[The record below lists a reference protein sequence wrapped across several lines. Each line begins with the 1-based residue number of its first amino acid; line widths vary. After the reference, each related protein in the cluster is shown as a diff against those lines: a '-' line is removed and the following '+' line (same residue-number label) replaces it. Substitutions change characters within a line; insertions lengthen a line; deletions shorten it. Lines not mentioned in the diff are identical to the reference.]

1 MNADEK
7 IDVSGLSVAFRRGDG
22 YVPVVHD
29 INFSIRAGET
39 LALVGESGSG
49 KSVTSL
55 AVMKLLAQAPKTRIE
70 GSAVVADSNGNAIDL
85 VAMSEQQM
93 RHVRGNRVAM
103 IFQEPLTSLNPV
115 HRIGDQIAEAI
126 RFHDHLSK
134 AQARARALA
143 LLEQVGIPEPAQRME
158 CFPHELSGGMR
169 QRVMIAIALAM
180 EPDVLIADEP
190 TTALDVTVQAQI
202 LDLLRNLQKKNG
214 MAILFITHNFG
225 VVAEIADRVMVMYAG
240 RIVEQGSVAQ
250 VLSSPRMPYTRG
262 LLAAV
267 PRFEHAGLGQGD
279 LGTIAGFVPDPA
291 APPAGCAFHPR
302 CAFSIAGRCDSLAP
316 ALEEVEQGH
325 QLRCVRWQE
334 LPDNLAVVQGGAR

>member
-7 IDVSGLSVAFRRGDG
+7 IAVAHLNVAFRKGAD

-29 INFSIRAGET
+29 INFTIGAGET

-55 AVMKLLAQAPKTRIE
+55 AIMKLLAEAPKTRID
-70 GSAVVADSNGNAIDL
+70 GSAIVADRHGAPIDL
-85 VAMSEQQM
+85 VAMGEQQM

-115 HRIGDQIAEAI
+115 HRVGDQIAEAI
-126 RFHDHLSK
+126 RFHESLSK
-134 AQARARALA
+134 ADARARALA
-143 LLEQVGIPEPAQRME
+143 LLEQVGIPEPVKRLD
-158 CFPHELSGGMR
+158 CYPHELSGGMR

-240 RIVEQGSVAQ
+240 RIVEQGSVSQ

-267 PRFEHAGLGQGD
+267 PRFEQAGLAQGE
-279 LGTIAGFVPDPA
+279 LGTIAGFVPDPST
-291 APPAGCAFHPR
+291 PPSGCAFHPR
-302 CAFSIAGRCDSLAP
+302 CGYSIAGRCDQKAP
-316 ALEEVEQGH
+316 VLEEIEMGH
-325 QLRCVRWQE
+325 QLRCVRWRELATEQE
-334 LPDNLAVVQGGAR
+334 GAR

>member
-1 MNADEK
+1 
-7 IDVSGLSVAFRRGDG
+7 
-22 YVPVVHD
+22 
-29 INFSIRAGET
+29 
-39 LALVGESGSG
+39 
-49 KSVTSL
+49 
-55 AVMKLLAQAPKTRIE
+55 
-70 GSAVVADSNGNAIDL
+70 
-85 VAMSEQQM
+85 
-93 RHVRGNRVAM
+93 VRGNRVAM

-115 HRIGDQIAEAI
+115 HRVADQIAEAI

-334 LPDNLAVVQGGAR
+334 LPADLAVIQGGAR